1 VRDHWIPNSSGE
13 PVKKAAQ
20 TKLRD
25 RGQFLIDFSSSIAVV
40 NVGNSVPAVVE
51 MFAAT
56 SWDG

>member
-1 VRDHWIPNSSGE
+1 VQ
-13 PVKKAAQ
+13 KAAQ